1 MRERNTGRWCLSQGL
16 KETISDESEVSA
28 VATPY
33 RVTLYCSSVPQRAG
47 SSDSCTG
54 PAHTH
59 KHSSS
64 VGSRG
69 TQPPK
74 LGSELCKAGWCHN
87 TRTGHCKHQHHPC
100 SLHTWAQPGS
110 CSCPGLLPSCCPSS
124 APDTCTPAVPTA
136 CASELPTNCWH
147 IAGAAPLPSTNR
159 EQGMLHFPQAKNR
172 KLLYFPYM
180 VRIKQKIVSKFGILQ
195 ELSICLINIIIFTW

>member
-1 MRERNTGRWCLSQGL
+1 MREKSTGRWCLSQGL

-54 PAHTH
+54 PAHKH

-74 LGSELCKAGWCHN
+74 LGSELCTAGWCHN
-87 TRTGHCKHQHHPC
+87 TRTGHCKHQHHPARA
-100 SLHTWAQPGS
+100 L
-110 CSCPGLLPSCCPSS
+110 
-124 APDTCTPAVPTA
+124 CTPEP
-136 CASELPTNCWH
+136 SL
-147 IAGAAPLPSTNR
+147 GAAPVQGCSLPAVLPQLQTPAHQLSPLPVPLSYPQTAGTSQELHLSPAPTENR
-159 EQGMLHFPQAKNR
+159 GCYTSHRQRTGNSSISPTWLGLNR
-172 KLLYFPYM
+172 K
-180 VRIKQKIVSKFGILQ
+180 
-195 ELSICLINIIIFTW
+195 